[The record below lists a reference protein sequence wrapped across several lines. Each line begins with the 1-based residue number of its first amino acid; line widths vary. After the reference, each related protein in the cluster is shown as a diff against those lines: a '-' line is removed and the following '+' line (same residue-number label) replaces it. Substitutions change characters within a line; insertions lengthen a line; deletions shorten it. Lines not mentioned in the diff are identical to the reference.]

1 MKVSEVF
8 RSLQGETTRAGEPAV
23 FVRLAGCN
31 LDCTWCDTAH
41 AQSGGRPMS
50 IARILAAVEA
60 LPPTPLVCVTGGEPM
75 IQRDTPALLA
85 ALLGAGRDVQLMT
98 NGSVALDLVPAGVSR
113 VVDVK
118 SPWAHRGD
126 LPPPGGPVIAPPHL
140 LPSNLALLGPPDE
153 VKVVVRTRPEFDWA
167 AGWLESAGLFGR
179 VRAVLV
185 APAWGHLEPA
195 LLADWILESG
205 LPIRLNLQVHK
216 MLWGGDTRL

>member
-1 MKVSEVF
+1 MKVAEVF

-31 LDCTWCDTAH
+31 LACAWCDTAH
-41 AQSGGRPMS
+41 AQSGGHPMS
-50 IARILAAVEA
+50 IDDVLARVRA
-60 LPPTPLVCVTGGEPM
+60 LPPTALACVTGGEPM
-75 IQRDTPALLA
+75 IQGEAPDLLA
-85 ALLGAGRDVQLMT
+85 ALLGSGHDVQLMT
-98 NGSVALDLVPAGVSR
+98 NGSVALDRVPPGVSR

-126 LPPPGGPVIAPPHL
+126 LPPAGGPIIEPPHL
-140 LPSNLALLGPPDE
+140 LRSNIDLLGPADE

-167 AGWLESAGLFGR
+167 AGWLESSGLFGR

-185 APAWGHLEPA
+185 APSWGQLEPSI
-195 LLADWILESG
+195 LADWVLASG

-216 MLWGGDTRL
+216 VLWGGETKM